1 MADQAVLGKADPDF
15 AGAPSPVQLQEE
27 EEEVSD
33 CSKCWCCLQLT
44 TAHPQN
50 SKSTS
55 FFSLLLVLAAWS
67 STVLAVYV
75 SRNTFPHP
83 EPAGMGFSEE
93 RAWSILQEVQR
104 IGAHPVIYKSD
115 FMSYYYSAPASNV
128 AMFNLFKQEIE
139 RIKLAAS
146 HHVTVELQ
154 VPSNGR
160 ISSPTGSTGSGGSG
174 GSSGPYY
181 DFVSARLRVKDP
193 SSSYTKAMLLT
204 AHFDSVVPEG
214 VSESEDALGSMGEGM
229 SDDAV
234 GCAAV
239 LETFRVLAT
248 ASEPPLV
255 DVILLLTNGEEVNY
269 LGLDSFMASSP
280 WAADVGFFVQMDQ
293 SGSRGH
299 ALAVFG
305 DRESGEKAAAFAYHA
320 GAVHPHTSVLL
331 RDFQPWED
339 MNTDGSRLR
348 ASYGVPG
355 IGMYMMEDRCPYH
368 TVYDDLSHII
378 RGNLQAHGNNFV
390 GVSRAVTRNEAILD
404 MWAKSDSD
412 PSGDAYTIDLLS
424 SSMLLLTP
432 ATMAVLYSLLSISVI
447 AVVCVVAFME
457 PQGRTTALVDLSL
470 LACAHVASI
479 GAGLVVTFVLAFCV
493 GANFGYWY
501 RRDGMAVWLYIFP
514 SLCVQLSFGRLL
526 LFKRFYGVSAE
537 FIQWRSST
545 AAVILLLLLTLLLA
559 MAGLHMS
566 LLFGMCALTRL
577 AGFLLRIGIGFIAR
591 RAKKESVANKSDAW
605 PAWLGITSELTLASL
620 GSIYLLDAMRFAV
633 LNFTTSLGQEGAI
646 LPGDLTL
653 ALYVGLFGSSAI
665 LQSSGVQV
673 LSTRCIFAGHVLV
686 ISLFV
691 SFCLV
696 VAAFVLPVY
705 DKYPC
710 EVPGVL

>member
-1 MADQAVLGKADPDF
+1 MQ
-15 AGAPSPVQLQEE
+15 QQR
-27 EEEVSD
+27 
-33 CSKCWCCLQLT
+33 
-44 TAHPQN
+44 
-50 SKSTS
+50 
-55 FFSLLLVLAAWS
+55 S
-67 STVLAVYV
+67 STK
-75 SRNTFPHP
+75 RT
-83 EPAGMGFSEE
+83 
-93 RAWSILQEVQR
+93 
-104 IGAHPVIYKSD
+104 
-115 FMSYYYSAPASNV
+115 NV
-128 AMFNLFKQEIE
+128 GKI
-139 RIKLAAS
+139 
-146 HHVTVELQ
+146 
-154 VPSNGR
+154 
-160 ISSPTGSTGSGGSG
+160 
-174 GSSGPYY
+174 
-181 DFVSARLRVKDP
+181 
-193 SSSYTKAMLLT
+193 
-204 AHFDSVVPEG
+204 
-214 VSESEDALGSMGEGM
+214 
-229 SDDAV
+229 
-234 GCAAV
+234 
-239 LETFRVLAT
+239 
-248 ASEPPLV
+248 
-255 DVILLLTNGEEVNY
+255 
-269 LGLDSFMASSP
+269 
-280 WAADVGFFVQMDQ
+280 
-293 SGSRGH
+293 
-299 ALAVFG
+299 
-305 DRESGEKAAAFAYHA
+305 GEKAAAFAYHA

-432 ATMAVLYSLLSISVI
+432 ATMAVLYSLLGISVI

-577 AGFLLRIGIGFIAR
+577 AGFLLRIGIGFIAQ
-591 RAKKESVANKSDAW
+591 RAKKESRCQQIRRLAGLAW
-605 PAWLGITSELTLASL
+605 DHLRAYIGITGLNLLARCNAFCCVELYYEFGPRGSNTSRRFNFGPLRWTFRFLCHFTEQWCAGAWALHTL
-620 GSIYLLDAMRFAV
+620 DV
-633 LNFTTSLGQEGAI
+633 
-646 LPGDLTL
+646 D
-653 ALYVGLFGSSAI
+653 
-665 LQSSGVQV
+665 GVKGN
-673 LSTRCIFAGHVLV
+673 C
-686 ISLFV
+686 
-691 SFCLV
+691 
-696 VAAFVLPVY
+696 
-705 DKYPC
+705 KK
-710 EVPGVL
+710 E

>member
-1 MADQAVLGKADPDF
+1 MLEPCIRIRVCCCVIFNLGKTWTRT
-15 AGAPSPVQLQEE
+15 VQDSELAM
-27 EEEVSD
+27 V
-33 CSKCWCCLQLT
+33 CLALVCT
-44 TAHPQN
+44 WWKTAVPTIQ
-50 SKSTS
+50 SMMISATS
-55 FFSLLLVLAAWS
+55 F
-67 STVLAVYV
+67 
-75 SRNTFPHP
+75 
-83 EPAGMGFSEE
+83 EG
-93 RAWSILQEVQR
+93 IC
-104 IGAHPVIYKSD
+104 
-115 FMSYYYSAPASNV
+115 
-128 AMFNLFKQEIE
+128 
-139 RIKLAAS
+139 KL
-146 HHVTVELQ
+146 
-154 VPSNGR
+154 
-160 ISSPTGSTGSGGSG
+160 
-174 GSSGPYY
+174 
-181 DFVSARLRVKDP
+181 
-193 SSSYTKAMLLT
+193 
-204 AHFDSVVPEG
+204 
-214 VSESEDALGSMGEGM
+214 
-229 SDDAV
+229 
-234 GCAAV
+234 
-239 LETFRVLAT
+239 
-248 ASEPPLV
+248 
-255 DVILLLTNGEEVNY
+255 
-269 LGLDSFMASSP
+269 
-280 WAADVGFFVQMDQ
+280 
-293 SGSRGH
+293 
-299 ALAVFG
+299 
-305 DRESGEKAAAFAYHA
+305 
-320 GAVHPHTSVLL
+320 
-331 RDFQPWED
+331 
-339 MNTDGSRLR
+339 
-348 ASYGVPG
+348 
-355 IGMYMMEDRCPYH
+355 ME
-368 TVYDDLSHII
+368 
-378 RGNLQAHGNNFV
+378 NFV

-577 AGFLLRIGIGFIAR
+577 AGFLLRIGIGFIAQ

-673 LSTRCIFAGHVLV
+673 
-686 ISLFV
+686 
-691 SFCLV
+691 
-696 VAAFVLPVY
+696 
-705 DKYPC
+705 
-710 EVPGVL
+710 PGLCAP

>member
-15 AGAPSPVQLQEE
+15 PGAPSPVQLQEE
-27 EEEVSD
+27 VSD
-33 CSKCWCCLQLT
+33 CSRCWCCLQLT
-44 TAHPQN
+44 TARPQ

-55 FFSLLLVLAAWS
+55 FFSLLLVLAAWT
-67 STVLAVYV
+67 STVLAVYM

-83 EPAGMGFSEE
+83 EPAGMGTFSEE

-115 FMSYYYSAPASNV
+115 FMSYYYTAPASNV
-128 AMFNLFKQEIE
+128 AVFNLFKQEIE
-139 RIKLAAS
+139 GIKLAAS
-146 HHVTVELQ
+146 DHVTVELQ
-154 VPSNGR
+154 VPTSGR
-160 ISSPTGSTGSGGSG
+160 ISSGVLAG
-174 GSSGPYY
+174 GSSGSYY
-181 DFVSARLRVKDP
+181 DFVSARLRVKEP
-193 SSSYTKAMLLT
+193 SSYTKAMLLT

-214 VSESEDALGSMGEGM
+214 VSESEDALGSMGAGM

-234 GCAAV
+234 GCATV

-280 WAADVGFFVQMDQ
+280 WAAHVGFFLQMDQ

-305 DRESGEKAAAFAYHA
+305 DAQSGEKAAAFAYHA

-331 RDFQPWED
+331 RDFHPWED

-348 ASYGVPG
+348 GSYGVPG

-368 TVYDDLSHII
+368 TVYDDLSHIL

-432 ATMAVLYSLLSISVI
+432 ATMAGFYSLLGVSVI
-447 AVVCVVAFME
+447 AVVCVVAFTE
-457 PQGRTTALVDLSL
+457 PQGRTALVDLSL
-470 LACAHVASI
+470 LASAHFASI
-479 GAGLVVTFVLAFCV
+479 GAGLVVTFVLAVCV

-526 LFKRFYGVSAE
+526 LFKRFSGVSAE
-537 FIQWRSST
+537 FIQWRSSI
-545 AAVILLLLLTLLLA
+545 AAVILLVLLTLLLA

-577 AGFLLRIGIGFIAR
+577 AGFLLRIGIAFIAQ
-591 RAKKESVANKSDAW
+591 RANKEPVANQSDAW
-605 PAWLGITSELTLASL
+605 PAWLGIISELTLASL

-686 ISLFV
+686 ISLFI

-696 VAAFVLPVY
+696 IAALALPVY

-710 EVPGVL
+710 EVPGIL

>member
-1 MADQAVLGKADPDF
+1 MAGQAVLGKADPDF
-15 AGAPSPVQLQEE
+15 PGASGPVQFQ
-27 EEEVSD
+27 EEVSD
-33 CSKCWCCLQLT
+33 CSKCCCCLQLK

-50 SKSTS
+50 SKTTS
-55 FFSLLLVLAAWS
+55 FFSLLLVLTAWS

-75 SRNTFPHP
+75 SRNTFPQP
-83 EPAGMGFSEE
+83 EPAGMGTFSEE
-93 RAWSILQEVQR
+93 RAWSILEEVQR
-104 IGAHPVIYKSD
+104 IGAHPVIYKSN

-128 AMFNLFKQEIE
+128 ALFNLFKQEIE
-139 RIKLAAS
+139 GIKLAAS
-146 HHVTVELQ
+146 NHVTVELQ
-154 VPSNGR
+154 VPTTGR
-160 ISSPTGSTGSGGSG
+160 VSSPTAGSNGSGG
-174 GSSGPYY
+174 GPYY
-181 DFVSARLRVKDP
+181 DFISARLRVKEP

-248 ASEPPLV
+248 DSEAPLV

-280 WAADVGFFVQMDQ
+280 WAADVGFFIQMDQ

-305 DRESGEKAAAFAYHA
+305 DAQSGEKAAAFAYHA

-348 ASYGVPG
+348 GSYGVPG

-432 ATMAVLYSLLSISVI
+432 ATMAVLYGLLGISVI
-447 AVVCVVAFME
+447 AVVCVVTFME
-457 PQGRTTALVDLSL
+457 PQSRTKALVDLSL
-470 LACAHVASI
+470 LASAHLASI

-501 RRDGMAVWLYIFP
+501 RRDGMGVWLYIFP
-514 SLCVQLSFGRLL
+514 SLCVQLSFGRIL
-526 LFKRFYGVSAE
+526 LFKRFSGVSAE
-537 FIQWRSST
+537 LIQWRSST
-545 AAVILLLLLTLLLA
+545 AAVILLVLLTLLLA

-577 AGFLLRIGIGFIAR
+577 AGFLLRIGIGFIAQ
-591 RAKKESVANKSDAW
+591 RAKKNTVTNHSDPW
-605 PAWLGITSELTLASL
+605 PAWLGIISELTLASL

-633 LNFTTSLGQEGAI
+633 LNFTTSLGKEGAI